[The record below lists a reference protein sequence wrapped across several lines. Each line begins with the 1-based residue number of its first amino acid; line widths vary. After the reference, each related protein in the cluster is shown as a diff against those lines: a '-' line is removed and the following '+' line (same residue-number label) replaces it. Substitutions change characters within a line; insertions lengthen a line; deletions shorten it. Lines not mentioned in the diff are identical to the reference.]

1 MVFSNLNRFVIGIL
15 LIIVVYSSFVFQLDL
30 ILVLLLLL
38 LITYDFFYLKITNNF
53 FLILLIIISIISF
66 SFIKLKLFDYL
77 PFISIIIF
85 LSILFYNKYKKEFFI
100 ISLYIFCI
108 TLFYIINYDR
118 NIFYLL
124 IFISFI
130 NDTIAFISGKT
141 IGGPLILP
149 KISPKKTW
157 SGTLSSFFVTTVLLI
172 FFNFNIFI
180 SMILSSFLFIGD
192 IFFSYMKRFLHI
204 KDFSKLL
211 GEHGGI
217 LDRLDSMFFVATI
230 LQIYL
235 VLDI

>member
-30 ILVLLLLL
+30 ILILLLLL

-85 LSILFYNKYKKEFFI
+85 LSILFNNKYKKEFFI
-100 ISLYIFCI
+100 ISLYIFCV
-108 TLFYIINYDR
+108 TLFYIINSDR

-149 KISPKKTW
+149 KISPKKL
-157 SGTLSSFFVTTVLLI
+157 GLALYPLFVTTVILI

-180 SMILSSFLFIGD
+180 SIIVSSFLFIGD
-192 IFFSYMKRFLHI
+192 IFFLI
-204 KDFSKLL
+204 
-211 GEHGGI
+211 
-217 LDRLDSMFFVATI
+217 
-230 LQIYL
+230 
-235 VLDI
+235 

>member
-1 MVFSNLNRFVIGIL
+1 MVFSNLNRIVIGII

-38 LITYDFFYLKITNNF
+38 LISYDFFYLKITNNY

-66 SFIKLKLFDYL
+66 SFLKLKLFDYL

-85 LSILFYNKYKKEFFI
+85 LILFNNKYKKEFFV
-100 ISLYIFCI
+100 ISLYIFCV
-108 TLFYIINYDR
+108 TLFYIIKYDR

-235 VLDI
+235 VIDI